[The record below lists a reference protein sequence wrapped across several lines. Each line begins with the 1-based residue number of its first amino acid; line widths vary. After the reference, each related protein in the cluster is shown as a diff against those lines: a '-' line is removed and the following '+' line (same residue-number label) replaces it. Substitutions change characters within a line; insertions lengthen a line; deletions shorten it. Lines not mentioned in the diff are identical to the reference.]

1 MHGIT
6 DEPHGRGEL
15 HCRRPTADTL
25 LVEFSGSWRLQ
36 DEVPVAR
43 EPGTATHGG
52 TTVQRLTF
60 DTTALSAWDSALVTF
75 VLDLMALVAQRQIVV
90 EQKGLPEGL
99 RRLLHLATAVPE
111 RQGAR
116 RETIR

>member
-36 DEVPVAR
+36 DEVPSLASL
-43 EPGTATHGG
+43 EQPLTAAPR
-52 TTVQRLTF
+52 VQRLTF

-75 VLDLMALVAQRQIVV
+75 VLDLMALGAQRRSSWS
-90 EQKGLPEGL
+90 KGLPEG
-99 RRLLHLATAVPE
+99 
-111 RQGAR
+111 
-116 RETIR
+116 